1 MVQSL
6 NEAPSGHNTGFD
18 QDLPMT
24 WKRQEA
30 EHVIATMYIEKAA
43 KETAQQGGRIMGR
56 VSLWCPV
63 SLLCFFTM
71 ISLQSFHNRNVLLNG
86 LAERIIA

>member
-30 EHVIATMYIEKAA
+30 ERVIATMYVEKAV
-43 KETAQQGGRIMGR
+43 KETAQHGGKIMGAGSPCG
-56 VSLWCPV
+56 VLC
-63 SLLCFFTM
+63 LCFA
-71 ISLQSFHNRNVLLNG
+71 SLQ
-86 LAERIIA
+86 

>member
-6 NEAPSGHNTGFD
+6 NEAPSGHNTGFY

-30 EHVIATMYIEKAA
+30 ERVIATMYVEKAV
-43 KETAQQGGRIMGR
+43 KESDCNHLTAG
-56 VSLWCPV
+56 
-63 SLLCFFTM
+63 T
-71 ISLQSFHNRNVLLNG
+71 
-86 LAERIIA
+86 